1 MCLSLL
7 ANLLRGRGNQRAV
20 TVAGYS
26 HLPEKG
32 ATAPLPSLSSTSFG
46 AAKSG
51 CQLHDLWRVIC
62 VRMRKLRHNLFV
74 QPDRVGNGNGEGG
87 TLLLPAD
94 K

>member
-32 ATAPLPSLSSTSFG
+32 ALPLSSSPFG
-46 AAKSG
+46 AAKSS

-62 VRMRKLRHNLFV
+62 VRMRKLQHNLFL
-74 QPDRVGNGNGEGG
+74 QPDRVEAGDG
-87 TLLLPAD
+87 AASC
-94 K
+94 

>member
-32 ATAPLPSLSSTSFG
+32 ALPLSSSSFG

-62 VRMRKLRHNLFV
+62 VRMRKLQHNLFV
-74 QPDRVGNGNGEGG
+74 QTDRVEAGDG
-87 TLLLPAD
+87 LLPAD